1 MKQLICRLIL
11 IVLSAIPIN
20 GLTEPTRIHI
30 VTENWVGYTNH
41 DGSGYYFDIVRRIFP
56 AEEWQLKIDIVPFS
70 RVRYLLH
77 YNKADMA
84 LGFYPDD
91 KTRSIYSDIPIEVD
105 TVDVA
110 ITPELAALWQGIDS
124 LAQKKV
130 QALLDYRFDELIPV
144 PMYYE
149 ESVNLLDL
157 LNRVNQGKID
167 AVLDYKPA
175 MLTKVGDLN
184 QPKQFVILEDVF
196 RLEVYFVFSQTEKGE
211 SLKMHFDRELQKL
224 IDSGE
229 LDRLFRHYVG
239 EDAER
244 LSAK

>member
-1 MKQLICRLIL
+1 MQQLICRLIL
-11 IVLSAIPIN
+11 IVLSAIPIS
-20 GLTEPTRIHI
+20 GLTEPARIHI

-41 DGSGYYFDIVRRIFP
+41 DGSGYYFDILRRIFP
-56 AEEWQLKIDIVPFS
+56 AEDWLLEIDMVPFS

-77 YNKADMA
+77 HHKADMA

-91 KTRSIYSDIPIEVD
+91 KANSIYSDIPIEVD

-110 ITPELAALWQGIDS
+110 VTPELAALWQGIGS

-144 PMYYE
+144 AMYYE

-175 MLTKVGDLN
+175 MLTKVAELN
-184 QPKQFVILEDVF
+184 QPRQFVIIEDVF
-196 RLEVYFVFSQTEKGE
+196 RLEVYFVFSKTDKGE
-211 SLKMHFDRELQKL
+211 LLKTHFDKELTKL
-224 IDSGE
+224 IASGE
-229 LDRLFRHYVG
+229 LEQLFRHYVG
-239 EDAER
+239 ENAER